1 MMENRLARL
10 WGGLYVGGRSS
21 FVSCGR
27 PAATLRRLAVVAFL
41 AVSIA
46 SSWWAATREGGK
58 YAVDF
63 IFPYLLSHSVL
74 YGEPIYE
81 RQWQLEHVPAI
92 TGRARP
98 GEGIF
103 YPAGTGFA
111 TLPFVAMSFHNAERL
126 WLVVLIAAVVFGI
139 RTLVRTLDESKKH
152 LAWMVVAGL
161 VLLSSSVRWGITHL
175 QGAPFVMGLLCLFV
189 ACLDNGKYLQAC
201 AITTYVLV
209 FKFTVALPFVGL
221 LLLHQRFREIASAT
235 VIAGIAHV
243 VGFARIGGLAALRAY
258 TEGVGALEVPG
269 SINTP
274 NPWDPASSPRIDWTY
289 LYMGLT
295 GDLQLAK
302 RLSLLTTVLIGSWL
316 LWSMWRLRDSLDK
329 RKIACM
335 LLALTS
341 LGMLCVYHHHYDL
354 SAVLVPLLMLGA
366 LHWTGDFHLPAG
378 FLLLVGPLVAMATLL
393 PLAMVQRLLFSLGGP
408 TASGYM
414 NIAFPACVTLA
425 LAASCLLLGQ
435 LQAQEGQVK
444 RVDVLT

>member
-1 MMENRLARL
+1 MENRFARF
-10 WGGLYVGGRSS
+10 WRGLHVELRSS
-21 FVSCGR
+21 FVSSGR
-27 PAATLRRLAVVAFL
+27 PAPTLRRLVVAAFL

-58 YAVDF
+58 FAFDF

-74 YGEPIYE
+74 YGEPVYE
-81 RQWQLEHVPAI
+81 RQWQLEHVPEI

-98 GEGIF
+98 EEGIF

-111 TLPFVAMSFHNAERL
+111 TLPFVALSFHNAERL
-126 WLVVLIAAVVFGI
+126 WLVALIAAVVFGI
-139 RTLVRTLDESKKH
+139 RTLIRTLDESKKDSS
-152 LAWMVVAGL
+152 WMVVAGL

-175 QGAPFVMGLLCLFV
+175 QGAPLILGLLCLFV
-189 ACLDNGKYLQAC
+189 ARLDSGKYLQAC

-235 VIAGIAHV
+235 VIAGITHV
-243 VGFARIGGLAALRAY
+243 VGFARTGGLAALRAY

-274 NPWDPASSPRIDWTY
+274 SPWDPASSPRIDWTY
-289 LYMGLT
+289 LYTGLI
-295 GDLQLAK
+295 GDPQLAK
-302 RLSLLTTVLIGSWL
+302 RLSLLTTALIGSWL
-316 LWSMWRLRDSLDK
+316 LWSMWRLRASLDK

-335 LLALTS
+335 LLALAS

-366 LHWTGDFHLPAG
+366 LHWAGDFRLPAG
-378 FLLLVGPLVAMATLL
+378 FLLLVAPLVAMATLL
-393 PLAMVQRLLFSLGGP
+393 PLATVQRLLFSLGGP
-408 TASGYM
+408 TAVGYM
-414 NIAFPACVTLA
+414 NIAFPTCITLA
-425 LAASCLLLGQ
+425 LAASCLLLWQ
-435 LQAQEGQVK
+435 LQTQEGQVK
-444 RVDVLT
+444 RVNALT